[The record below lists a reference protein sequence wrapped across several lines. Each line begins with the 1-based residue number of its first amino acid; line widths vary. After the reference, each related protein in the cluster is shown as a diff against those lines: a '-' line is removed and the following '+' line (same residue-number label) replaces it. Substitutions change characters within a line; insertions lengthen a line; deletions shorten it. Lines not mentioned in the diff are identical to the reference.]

1 MVVVGAVVEVVC
13 VSLCDTS
20 VGFPVTGPLGV
31 RVSSGGDVI
40 AELGIKGTVE
50 SESRFIAVLPG
61 LGKGI

>member
-1 MVVVGAVVEVVC
+1 MVVVGTVVEVVC

-50 SESRFIAVLPG
+50 
-61 LGKGI
+61 